1 VAKGKFGTMTKIE
14 WYRLPR
20 AQAADVLGK
29 IGASAESA
37 VFSEQLT
44 EVTWRPLP
52 FYERFKLFRLTNYA
66 TLPCFTMDYLGDD
79 VTGIFYPL
87 DGLANTIYNVNEED
101 KLHLSESNIIDYLD
115 FFFEEVRGP
124 DGDIY
129 LIKNPSDLPILS
141 SLPENQKQSVIEHH
155 RALQIDSD
163 IMPGEFNINGTLYY
177 DGSLISALIRV
188 QASGRLSIHNQ
199 TLLLQG
205 IHFPGSP
212 IENTYM
218 GDSY

>member
-1 VAKGKFGTMTKIE
+1 MTQKE
-14 WYRLPR
+14 WHRLPR
-20 AQAADVLGK
+20 EQAAEILEK

-52 FYERFKLFRLTNYA
+52 FYNGFKLFRLTNYA
-66 TLPCFTMDYLGDD
+66 TLPCFTMDYLGNDTSG
-79 VTGIFYPL
+79 VFYAL
-87 DGLANTIYNVNEED
+87 DGLANTIYKVNEQD
-101 KLHLSESNIIDYLD
+101 KVHLSESNVIEYLD

-129 LIKNPSDLPILS
+129 LIKEPTDLPMLS
-141 SLPENQKQSVIEHH
+141 SLPENQQQSVIDYH
-155 RALQIDSD
+155 RPLQIDSD

-177 DGSLISALIRV
+177 DGSLISAMIRV
-188 QASGRLSIHNQ
+188 LASGRLSIHNQ

-205 IHFPGSP
+205 IHFPMSP
-212 IENTYM
+212 IEHTYM
-218 GDSY
+218 NESY